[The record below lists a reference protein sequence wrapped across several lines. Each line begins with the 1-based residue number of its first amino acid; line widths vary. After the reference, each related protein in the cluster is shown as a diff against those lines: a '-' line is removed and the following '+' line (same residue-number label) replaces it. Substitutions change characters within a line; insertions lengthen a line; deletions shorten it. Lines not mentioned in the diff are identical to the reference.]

1 MILSATPVTASA
13 TAGSINLLLDT
24 YNYVAECGLDVF
36 DLERG
41 ERLHCEKLWSSLVGF
56 AGRVLD
62 FENR

>member
-1 MILSATPVTASA
+1 M
-13 TAGSINLLLDT
+13 NLLLDT